1 MRILRIS
8 LRNIASLAGTHT
20 IDFTRD
26 PLRTAGL
33 FSISGSTGSG
43 KSTVLDALCLALYER
58 TPRLDAVRGATKLPD
73 AGDLISQS
81 DPSNLLRRGAGEGF
95 AEVAFVGVD
104 GITYTARWKV
114 RRAHNRSDGALQK
127 TELMLYRGDVRFDAP
142 GVIEQGGKKSEVL
155 PAIASKVGL
164 SFEQF
169 TRAVL
174 LAQNEFATFLKADDR
189 ERAGILQA
197 LTGTERFD
205 AISRSIFERYSINKR
220 EIEGLEAQLQG
231 NSPMDLA
238 QRAEAESALIAADR
252 AFKEAT
258 ENLSV
263 REKHAAW
270 YRRLSEL
277 SHEFANA
284 QALVAGAERER
295 NAGEPRR
302 LELAHTEKASRE
314 ARPLWDAECQ
324 ANCEVARS
332 KESRDRAA
340 EAEAKAAVALHFSKE
355 KHEAAN
361 AALVAAKFAV
371 EVARPKLRLA
381 RDLDASLLFL
391 AGQLATAARELEL
404 AEAVVQQLASRRD
417 TLMRE
422 RQDAETEI
430 FLLSQKREAL
440 AWLSPF
446 APDAAAWLSR
456 IDQAIEAS
464 SAFTDAQRDL
474 MGRIG
479 EEQKARK
486 LWEVEQ
492 KREPALRAEAE
503 AAISDL
509 AEADKCARAY
519 DPEKISAERREVEL
533 TRSVLCNLQ
542 NHLVNLE
549 SLSGRAHAFEDEIH
563 QLRTENQ
570 VDRQTLIDLREH
582 RIPAAETALKFAQ
595 HSFELAEAAVTDS
608 TIRLREKLVHGLQCP
623 VCGALEHPFAEHPP
637 TSEVTALRALRDEC
651 SAKERELIALR
662 NKEAGLTI
670 ICETR
675 ENQASEKNRALHEVS
690 TQLETFSSTR
700 HEHPEAAAI
709 VVMPATERATRL
721 MDRIAAQD
729 GFIES
734 LDALDRVRFAAEKK
748 RDACRTLRD
757 EAIRNL
763 ASLEKRLAEIAG
775 ALGRIQSGRESA
787 ESVCNKAAATLKN
800 RMEQLRFLFDSHPGA
815 RSESEP
821 DVTGFREKFCAGMI
835 EFQALEKRAKE
846 LVSVIGEQRA
856 TLIPLQEAL
865 DRAETECQAKRSAE
879 AFAQSACDD
888 VRKERAQVL
897 FGRAADTVETE
908 VNENLYAAAKR
919 REDCAEEAAR
929 AERDFIIA
937 SQKHRTALNGF
948 DASNLRSQT
957 AARELDAWFAHFAEQ
972 ACRILDR
979 PALGAMLSRDAVWI
993 RTERGALEE
1002 LEARISKAEGALAV
1016 HEKTFQEH
1024 VANRPTTD
1032 DETRVEADV
1041 VRLCSVL
1048 MEAEQR
1054 RDIARTVVH
1063 ADDQRRVACANLTRE
1078 LEDRREAIKPWEKL
1092 NELIGSADGAK
1103 FRSIAQRRT
1112 LDILLGYANVQLN
1125 QLAGRY
1131 SLARVPESLNLY
1143 VLDRDMGDERRSVHT
1158 LSGGESFLVSLALA
1172 LGLASLTANRL
1183 RIESLFIDEGFG
1195 SLDPETMNTAMSA
1208 LMSLEAQGRKVGVI
1222 SHVPEMADAI
1232 PVQIRVTK
1240 GRNGASRII
1249 VPGISGGAGNSAA
1262 RA

>member
-81 DPSNLLRRGAGEGF
+81 DPSNLLRRGSGEGF

-104 GITYTARWKV
+104 GITYTAQWKV

-127 TELMLYRGDVRFDAP
+127 TELTLCRGDVRFEAP

-205 AISRSIFERYSINKR
+205 AISRSIFERYSIKKR
-220 EIEGLEAQLQG
+220 EIEALEAQLQG
-231 NSPMDLA
+231 NSPLDSA
-238 QRAEAESALIAADR
+238 QRAEAESALIVADR

-258 ENLSV
+258 ENLLV
-263 REKHAAW
+263 RQKHAAW

-277 SHEFANA
+277 SREVANA
-284 QALVAGAERER
+284 QALVAEAARER
-295 NAGEPRR
+295 DAGEHRR

-314 ARPLWDAECQ
+314 ARALWDAEYR
-324 ANCEVARS
+324 ANCEIASS
-332 KESRDRAA
+332 KEASDRAA
-340 EAEAKAAVALHFSKE
+340 EAEAKAAATFHFSKE
-355 KHEAAN
+355 KYEKAN
-361 AALVAAKFAV
+361 ATLVAAKLAA
-371 EVARPKLRLA
+371 EVAQPQLRLA

-391 AGQLATAARELEL
+391 AGQFATATRERKL
-404 AEAVVQQLASRRD
+404 AEAVVHELAGRRD
-417 TLMRE
+417 TLTRE
-422 RQDAETEI
+422 RQEAEAEI

-446 APDAAAWLSR
+446 APDAAAWRSR
-456 IDQAIEAS
+456 IDQAIEAR

-479 EEQKARK
+479 EEQRARK

-492 KREPALRAEAE
+492 AREPALRAQTE

-509 AEADKCARAY
+509 AEADKAACAY
-519 DPEKISAERREVEL
+519 DPEKISAERREIEL
-533 TRSVLCNLQ
+533 TRSALCNLQ

-549 SLSGRAHAFEDEIH
+549 SLSGRARSFEDEIH

-570 VDRQTLIDLREH
+570 VDRQTLVDLREH

-608 TIRLREKLVHGLQCP
+608 TIRLREKLVPGLQCP

-675 ENQASEKNRALHEVS
+675 ENLASEKNRALNEVRS
-690 TQLETFSSTR
+690 QLETLSSIH

-709 VVMPATERATRL
+709 VAMPATERATRL
-721 MDRIAAQD
+721 MNRIAAQD
-729 GFIES
+729 RFIES
-734 LDALDRVRFAAEKK
+734 LDALDRARFAAEKK
-748 RDACRTLRD
+748 RDACRTLR
-757 EAIRNL
+757 ESAIRNL

-775 ALGRIQSGRESA
+775 ALGRVQSSRESA

-800 RMEQLRFLFDSHPGA
+800 RMEQLKLLFDSRF

-821 DVTGFREKFCAGMI
+821 NVTGFREEFCAGMI
-835 EFQALEKRAKE
+835 EFQALEKRANA

-856 TLIPLQEAL
+856 TLFPVQEAL

-888 VRKERAQVL
+888 VRKERASIL
-897 FGRAADTVETE
+897 GGRPADAVEGE
-908 VNENLYAAAKR
+908 INENLYAATKR

-948 DASNLRSQT
+948 EASNLRSQT
-957 AARELDAWFAHFAEQ
+957 AARELDAWFARFAEQ
-972 ACRILDR
+972 AGRTLDR
-979 PALGAMLSRDAVWI
+979 PALGTMLSRDAVWI
-993 RTERGALEE
+993 RTERSALEG
-1002 LEARISKAEGALAV
+1002 LEATMSKAEGALAV

-1024 VANRPTTD
+1024 VANRSTTE
-1032 DETRVEADV
+1032 DETKVEADV
-1041 VRLCSVL
+1041 VRLRSVL

-1063 ADDQRRVACANLTRE
+1063 ADDQRRAACVNLTRE
-1078 LEDRREAIKPWEKL
+1078 VEDRRDALKPWEKL

-1112 LDILLGYANVQLN
+1112 LDVLLGYANVQLN

-1131 SLARVPESLNLY
+1131 SLARVSESLNLY

-1249 VPGISGGAGNSAA
+1249 VPGAA
-1262 RA
+1262 RGQSVARLE